1 MAQLFNDFFK
11 KSLKTPL
18 TQIKNSYI
26 FRDIITSKTVPAD
39 HLMVSFD
46 VTSLFT
52 NIPFELIRESIINR
66 WPLLEMN
73 TRLPKSEFIK
83 GFEFLMEHTY
93 FQLNKTFYKKIFGI
107 PTGFPISPILGDIVM
122 QDIDFHLHTYYRYVD
137 DTFLIIPDNKIDYV
151 LQKFNS

>member
-1 MAQLFNDFFK
+1 MINSPTFNMAKLFNDFFK

-26 FRDIITSKTVPAD
+26 LKDNITSKTVPAD

-52 NIPFELIRESIINR
+52 YIPFKLIKESIINR

-83 GFEFLMEHTY
+83 GVEFLMEHTY
-93 FQLNKTFYKKIFGI
+93 FQFNKTFYKQIFGT
-107 PTGFPISPILGDIVM
+107 PMGSPISPILADIY
-122 QDIDFHLHTYYRYVD
+122 IYIYIYILDF
-137 DTFLIIPDNKIDYV
+137 FLKY
-151 LQKFNS
+151 

>member
-1 MAQLFNDFFK
+1 MIDNMAKLLNDFLK

-26 FRDIITSKTVPAD
+26 FYDIITSKTIPAD

-52 NIPFELIRESIINR
+52 NIPFELIKESIINR

-83 GFEFLMEHTY
+83 GVEFLMEHTY
-93 FQLNKTFYKKIFGI
+93 FQFNKTFYKQISIFCLF
-107 PTGFPISPILGDIVM
+107 PTNQPVPPIINQL
-122 QDIDFHLHTYYRYVD
+122 YRH
-137 DTFLIIPDNKIDYV
+137 FIISN
-151 LQKFNS
+151 L